1 MQASSS
7 IDNQD
12 KINMTLPTKP
22 EYVGVVRIAISA
34 IANRMGFD
42 IEDIDDIKVSV
53 AEACTNAIKHS
64 KSDKFSMDVTL
75 LEKSLEIKIKDTGE
89 GCDKEDYK
97 IPDLSSPNEEGGL
110 GIYIIK
116 ALMDSV
122 EINSCKG
129 EGLEIKMVK
138 FLGED

>member
-1 MQASSS
+1 MK
-7 IDNQD
+7 IEKKD
-12 KINMTLPTKP
+12 KINMILPTKP

-64 KSDKFSMDVTL
+64 KCSEFCMDVAVFSN
-75 LEKSLEIKIKDTGE
+75 SLEISIKDSGE
-89 GCDKEDYK
+89 GYNEEDYET
-97 IPDLSSPNEEGGL
+97 PDLSIPKEEGGL

-116 ALMDSV
+116 ALMDTV
-122 EINSCKG
+122 EITSERG
-129 EGLEIKMVK
+129 EGVEIKMVK
-138 FLGED
+138 FLGEE